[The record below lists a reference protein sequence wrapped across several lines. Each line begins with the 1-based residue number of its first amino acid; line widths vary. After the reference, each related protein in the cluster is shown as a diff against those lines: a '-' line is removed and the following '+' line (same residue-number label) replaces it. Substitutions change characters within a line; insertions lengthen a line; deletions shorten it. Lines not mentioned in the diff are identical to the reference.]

1 MKRSSFIF
9 EENYVFTEE
18 ETPQTNLQLQLRK
31 N

>member
-1 MKRSSFIF
+1 MKRSSLIF

-18 ETPQTNLQLQLRK
+18 ETPQTNLLQLRK